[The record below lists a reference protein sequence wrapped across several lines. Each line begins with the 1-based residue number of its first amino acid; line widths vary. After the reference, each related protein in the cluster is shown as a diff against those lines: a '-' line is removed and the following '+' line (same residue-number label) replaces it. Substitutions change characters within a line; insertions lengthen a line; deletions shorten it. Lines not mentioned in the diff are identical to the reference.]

1 MFGWIVSSINEM
13 LAPELHQKRL
23 AGGRPGRAQ
32 AVAPTYEIG
41 VLDIFGFENFKT
53 NSFEQVR
60 TVLVCVCV
68 CVCVCVSVCMCM
80 RVNRSSEANHYLSYP
95 PPTPLFL

>member
-1 MFGWIVSSINEM
+1 M

-53 NSFEQVR
+53 NSFEQVWR
-60 TVLVCVCV
+60 QFDGYLF
-68 CVCVCVSVCMCM
+68 VSMIAYSFVKI
-80 RVNRSSEANHYLSYP
+80 YLI
-95 PPTPLFL
+95 FM